1 MTCVSRTRRLL
12 VSRRTRRGFTLIEVL
27 MAAFVMAI
35 GVLGL
40 TALFAGAARQQQ
52 LSSQTTRAVAAA
64 RSADA
69 FIAERFG
76 PIERVDGTATLA
88 RGDVPANDQ
97 GDTDIIENDQWY
109 VIPRASD
116 GSLSLNPR
124 ESVTGWKAA
133 SLHTRAVPREPLP
146 KLLYRARMERRPNEF
161 IPTGLNGTDPTG
173 VGLGEPLVR
182 NSFYGAPNFDG
193 GIRELRAIPDSFT
206 VRVITRAFPCQ
217 GSTTRSITAPDDQ
230 EIILRWD
237 NSGDINNSVFTL
249 TDGPGDAIMRI
260 KIDGKSKD
268 SELLSNGSASEFIF
282 AKVDQVIK
290 DTKPTADCA
299 GDISQVYVVTAEPPT
314 GYIWKLDDPVATP
327 GDISEGDTPLPEAG
341 YDLIEENNA
350 GVTSLVAKLRPVDV
364 REPGRPVYVKGQMGS
379 GDYVWSADGMTAPP
393 EASLATAPTAAVRE
407 AEIPDRFI
415 HEIWLVEY
423 AYRGHTLASLPET
436 VAYGEATEAGVA
448 DTPQLGYSMLF
459 RRTSNSAVQYAL
471 MSYAIAPTYS
481 ASANKA
487 SKTDDD
493 FFPAEDQD
501 DVANKSSPLR
511 LVKGLDLEFDE
522 ALGQY
527 YFETKDVTQ
536 GWLVVPGQM
545 LMFNGDASAT
555 PPIPGADSPVTV
567 VNVRKLPG
575 GVFRAYLDNPPR
587 ASLRALPDLVPNKGL
602 DAWAVAPSC
611 EVRQKNYTSKSP
623 IFHWGLRP
631 IGARIFTITN

>member
-27 MAAFVMAI
+27 MAAFVLAI

-76 PIERVDGTATLA
+76 PIERVDGAATLA

-97 GDTDIIENDQWY
+97 GDTDVIENDQWY
-109 VIPRASD
+109 IIPRASD

-124 ESVTGWKAA
+124 ESVTGWNAA

-161 IPTGLNGTDPTG
+161 IPTGLTGADSTG
-173 VGLGEPLVR
+173 VGLGEPLLR

-217 GSTTRSITAPDDQ
+217 GSTTRSISTPDDQ

-237 NSGDINNSVFTL
+237 NTGNINNSVFTL
-249 TDGPGDAIMRI
+249 TDGSGKATMRI
-260 KIDGKSKD
+260 EIDGKSKD
-268 SELLSNGSASEFIF
+268 SELLANGSASKFIF
-282 AKVDQVIK
+282 ARIDQVI
-290 DTKPTADCA
+290 DQFQSTADCA
-299 GDISQVYVVTAEPPT
+299 GDVSQVYVETAEPPT
-314 GYIWKLDDPVATP
+314 GYIWKLDAPGT
-327 GDISEGDTPLPEAG
+327 GDISEGPISPPEAG
-341 YDLIEENNA
+341 YDLDEVTNT
-350 GVTSLVAKLRPVDV
+350 GVTTLVANLRPVDG
-364 REPGRPVYVKGQMGS
+364 REPDRPVYVKRQS
-379 GDYVWSADGMTAPP
+379 NTGDYVWSADGSTKPTGVTA
-393 EASLATAPTAAVRE
+393 ATGPTAAVRE

-459 RRTSNSAVQYAL
+459 RRTSTSAVQYAL

-493 FFPAEDQD
+493 FFPAEDQ
-501 DVANKSSPLR
+501 VAVTNKSSPLR
-511 LVKGLDLEFDE
+511 LVKGLELEFDE

-527 YFETKDVTQ
+527 YFETKEVSQ
-536 GWLVVPGQM
+536 GWLVTPGQM

-555 PPIPGADSPVTV
+555 PPVPGADSPVTV